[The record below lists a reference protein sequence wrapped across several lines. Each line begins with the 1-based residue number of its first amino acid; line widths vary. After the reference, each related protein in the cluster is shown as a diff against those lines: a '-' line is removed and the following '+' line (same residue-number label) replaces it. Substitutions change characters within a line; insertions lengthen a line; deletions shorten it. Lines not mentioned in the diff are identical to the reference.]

1 MTVVGVETGRA
12 FSPAA
17 SGKDAN
23 VCLRSCCRALM
34 LRRRAVPFHV
44 RSGWLRSPSLALM
57 GICRRVL
64 ELRVEQGWVS
74 G

>member
-1 MTVVGVETGRA
+1 MGRA
-12 FSPAA
+12 FAPAG

-23 VCLRSCCRALM
+23 VCLRSCSRALM
-34 LRRRAVPFHV
+34 LGRRAVPFRV
-44 RSGWLRSPSLALM
+44 RGGGLRNPSRGLV
-57 GICRRVL
+57 GICARVL